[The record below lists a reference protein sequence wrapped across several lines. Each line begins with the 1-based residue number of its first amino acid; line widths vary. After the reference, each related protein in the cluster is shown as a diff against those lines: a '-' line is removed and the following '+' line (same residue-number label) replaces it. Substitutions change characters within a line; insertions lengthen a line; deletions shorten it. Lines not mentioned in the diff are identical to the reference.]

1 MVRVRAS
8 RKKQL
13 AFLSTSM
20 YKVIENK
27 ERRIVDEAKMYY
39 NSNKTNMHWTIFCKL
54 ALERIF
60 PLLTCSETM
69 GGENELGIL
78 NMYWLYIGKCG
89 RWILRRASWVGNH
102 TWNTIQQQKTK
113 NKKTNELELQV
124 VVWINL
130 KNVMLSK
137 VCLLYCIVYINLKN
151 MQTSSFY
158 ILFKGL

>member
-1 MVRVRAS
+1 M
-8 RKKQL
+8 
-13 AFLSTSM
+13 
-20 YKVIENK
+20 
-27 ERRIVDEAKMYY
+27 
-39 NSNKTNMHWTIFCKL
+39 
-54 ALERIF
+54 
-60 PLLTCSETM
+60 
-69 GGENELGIL
+69 
-78 NMYWLYIGKCG
+78 
-89 RWILRRASWVGNH
+89 GNH